1 MPLSKPFVAALSVLA
16 LTACPAPPDSG
27 GQGRPGQPG
36 PSPGVPG
43 QQASPPSDRGANP
56 SGDNP
61 MPAMDRDLSPTE
73 TAGLPTFKALIDTG
87 AETLT
92 IKGKVSGVAKGQVDF
107 QIANKVGDW
116 TVPRVVHS
124 SEVVDGSFSVKA
136 PVDYTVPVYVVV
148 VNDANGNGPDP
159 SDAML
164 YHPDVLSIGSEDIS
178 LEISTKDA
186 PSWLTEVFSDL
197 PDPESG
203 ANIIKDGEPP
213 NAQVLTPD
221 NPVPDGIGDL
231 PPGSIP
237 ENNVVPQA
245 APESE

>member
-1 MPLSKPFVAALSVLA
+1 MPFSKPFVATLSVLA

-43 QQASPPSDRGANP
+43 QQASPPSDRGANT

-116 TVPRVVHS
+116 TVPRVTLITWN
-124 SEVVDGSFSVKA
+124 
-136 PVDYTVPVYVVV
+136 YRRR
-148 VNDANGNGPDP
+148 
-159 SDAML
+159 
-164 YHPDVLSIGSEDIS
+164 
-178 LEISTKDA
+178 
-186 PSWLTEVFSDL
+186 
-197 PDPESG
+197 
-203 ANIIKDGEPP
+203 
-213 NAQVLTPD
+213 
-221 NPVPDGIGDL
+221 
-231 PPGSIP
+231 
-237 ENNVVPQA
+237 
-245 APESE
+245 